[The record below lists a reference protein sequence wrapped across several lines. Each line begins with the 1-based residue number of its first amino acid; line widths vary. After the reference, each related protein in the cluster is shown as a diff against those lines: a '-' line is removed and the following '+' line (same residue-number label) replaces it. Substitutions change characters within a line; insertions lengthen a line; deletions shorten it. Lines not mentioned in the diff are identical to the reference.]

1 MERKLKFFYVV
12 GLCATSY
19 LIYKA
24 RQNSQKSKLV
34 LLHKNSRIAKL
45 FNLFSDNLVQS
56 YQPTLYLLSGHIQT
70 VLLEFIN
77 LGISMFR
84 NILNIY
90 NFHYEREIF
99 KLSDSG
105 SIIIDHCITTSSSL
119 RKNDQILLVLPGY
132 TSNSEDYYIKS
143 FVESLVDDFEVKVM
157 HMRGIGIKLSTPK
170 MMSWESYKDLEEY
183 LQHLGQIYPDKKIYC
198 VGFSFGGMLLARYL
212 GIRGDAVPK
221 NFIAGAGI
229 CYPTHMGITAKST
242 EKNYGGFYS
251 MICTRNLRKIFND
264 NIDVI
269 FDEKICPRN
278 ILLDKEKII
287 QEIRKA
293 TFVTEFD
300 NAYTI
305 RFLEL
310 ESAYE
315 YYEKSDLKNLF
326 NNISKPF
333 LSVFTIDDP
342 IIPFDSIPLKTM
354 ENNKNMV
361 TLVNNNGG
369 HLAFFSGLFP
379 ERWISQPVKTFMK
392 TANYLVDHEQSE
404 II

>member
-19 LIYKA
+19 LIFKA

-56 YQPTLYLLSGHIQT
+56 YHPTLYLLSGHIQT
-70 VLLEFIN
+70 ALLEFIN
-77 LGISMFR
+77 VGISMFR

-99 KLSDSG
+99 KLSDNG
-105 SIIIDHCITTSSSL
+105 TIAIDHCQTSSSSI

-170 MMSWESYKDLEEY
+170 MMSWDSFKDLEEY
-183 LQHLGQIYPDKKIYC
+183 LQHLGNQYPDKKIYC

-212 GIRGDAVPK
+212 GTRGEDVPK

-229 CYPTHMGITAKST
+229 CYPPHMGITASFT
-242 EKNYGGFYS
+242 EKNYGGIYS
-251 MICTRNLRKIFND
+251 MICTRNLRKIFNE
-264 NIDVI
+264 NVDVI
-269 FDEKICPRN
+269 FNEKLCPKS
-278 ILLDKEKII
+278 ILIDKDKII
-287 QEIRKA
+287 QDIQKA
-293 TFVTEFD
+293 KFVTEFD
-300 NAYTI
+300 NSYTT

-310 ESAYE
+310 ENANE
-315 YYEKSDLKNLF
+315 YYEKSDLKDLF
-326 NNISKPF
+326 ANISKPF

-342 IIPFDSIPLKTM
+342 IIPFDTVPLKTM

-369 HLAFFSGLFP
+369 HLAFFSGLIP
-379 ERWISQPVKTFMK
+379 ERWISLPVKTFMK
-392 TANYLVDHEQSE
+392 TANYLVDHEHSE